1 MKLLDY
7 QLQSNVA
14 RLLSRENITV
24 THRNVKTASFDLRN
38 RVMTLPLWKDHGK
51 VVYDMLIAHEVGHAL
66 EDDQDLFIKYLED
79 NGFPSVPDPLN
90 VIDDIRIERKVQAKY
105 PGLPKIFHAAYKIL
119 VENGIFNVDG
129 RDLTKLNFVDRLNL
143 HAKIGTHVRV
153 PLNDEELEFYNR
165 CYAAE
170 TTQDVLDLYD
180 EFRELI
186 KKPEDPQSE
195 IEPSEDDEDIT
206 FPQNPSNE
214 NGEEEDEEN
223 EAPSFDPDA
232 EEAEEEF
239 EEETSATDS
248 NQGVDEE
255 TSETLEEFNNN
266 IRERDTEVNA
276 YGYSR
281 FDKDNVPMMMP
292 LKSSV
297 DQMLTSYQEILEDRN
312 TYTSYASLRHNP
324 EFISEALAYKKDVK
338 KKVGV
343 LIREFERRKA
353 AYQYSRAQE
362 ARTGTIDVNKL
373 HRYKYDDQI
382 FNSVTRLA
390 NSKNH
395 GMIFYIDYSG
405 SMGSVLKDVIDQTLN
420 LVHFCKKMSIPFEV
434 YSYTSNIF
442 DAFDA
447 KNKKIDQ
454 APNEIGVNN
463 LKLNHLFS
471 SDMTKV
477 EYELAFDQMFMQY
490 RFLRAGGSC
499 WRMDDAF
506 GRKESLGGTPL
517 NALIAAAN
525 HHCNDFQKK
534 HRVEKLNV
542 IILTDGDSEGLYTKC
557 ATNGMTTFEG
567 KKLSL
572 NKKTSLAKGEGVGVS
587 KNAQW
592 THRDDQQEE
601 LLKLLRKKAT
611 VIGMYLPTSIL
622 CAKRKICLAEK
633 NVGTLQKKWSK
644 NRFLEL
650 PECGGY
656 DSLMIL
662 PTDVEIKNDDFEFES
677 KESISDSASA
687 QTKLARQ
694 FSKMNKSNRQSR
706 VILTKFAET
715 IA

>member
-79 NGFPSVPDPLN
+79 NGFSSVPDPLN

-143 HAKIGTHVRV
+143 YAKVGTHVQV

-165 CYAAE
+165 CYVAE

-186 KKPEDPQSE
+186 KKPENPQQE
-195 IEPSEDDEDIT
+195 IESNEDDEDIT

-214 NGEEEDEEN
+214 NGEEEDGEN
-223 EAPSFDPDA
+223 EISSFDPDA
-232 EEAEEEF
+232 EET
-239 EEETSATDS
+239 EEETSRADS
-248 NQGVDEE
+248 NQGADE

-266 IRERDTEVNA
+266 ISERDTGNDW
-276 YGYSR
+276 GYSR
-281 FDKDNVPMMMP
+281 FNRDNVPMMMP

-297 DQMLTSYQEILEDRN
+297 DQMVTPYQEILEDRN
-312 TYTSYASLRHNP
+312 VYTPYASLRYDP

-362 ARTGTIDVNKL
+362 ARSGTIDVTKL
-373 HRYKYDDQI
+373 HKYKFDDQI

-405 SMGSVLKDVIDQTLN
+405 SMAHVLKDVIDQTLN
-420 LVHFCKKMSIPFEV
+420 LVYFCKKMSIPFEV
-434 YSYTSNIF
+434 YSYTTNTWG
-442 DAFDA
+442 AV
-447 KNKKIDQ
+447 NKFDQ
-454 APNEIGVNN
+454 ADNEIILNN
-463 LKLNHLFS
+463 IRLNHLFS
-471 SDMTKV
+471 SDMSKG

-490 RFLRAGGSC
+490 RYLKRDGFS
-499 WRMDDAF
+499 WQMDSIF

-542 IILTDGDSEGLYTKC
+542 IMLTDGDSEQLATKC

-567 KKLSL
+567 KKLSFK
-572 NKKTSLAKGEGVGVS
+572 KKTCMAKGEGNGVS
-587 KNAQW
+587 LNAQY
-592 THRDDQQEE
+592 TMRDQQQEE

-611 VIGMYLPTSIL
+611 VIGMFLPNSML
-622 CAKRKICLAEK
+622 GAKRKICLAEK

-644 NRFLEL
+644 TKFLEL
-650 PECGGY
+650 PECGAY

-662 PTDVEIKNDDFEFES
+662 PTDVEIKNDDLEFES
-677 KESISDSASA
+677 QESISDSTSA
-687 QTKLARQ
+687 QSKLARQ
-694 FSKMNKSNRQSR
+694 FTKMNKSNRQSR
-706 VILTKFAET
+706 VILTKFAEI

>member
-51 VVYDMLIAHEVGHAL
+51 IVYDMLIAHEVGHAL

-79 NGFPSVPDPLN
+79 NGFSSVPDPLN
-90 VIDDIRIERKVQAKY
+90 VIDDIRIERKVQVKY

-143 HAKIGTHVRV
+143 HAKVGTHVQV

-186 KKPEDPQSE
+186 KKPENPQQE
-195 IEPSEDDEDIT
+195 IESNEDDEDIT

-214 NGEEEDEEN
+214 NGEEEDGEN
-223 EAPSFDPDA
+223 ETSFFDPNA
-232 EEAEEEF
+232 EETEEIEEEA
-239 EEETSATDS
+239 SRTDS
-248 NQGVDEE
+248 NQGADE

-266 IRERDTEVNA
+266 ISERDIRNDW
-276 YGYSR
+276 GYSR
-281 FDKDNVPMMMP
+281 FDNDNVPMMMP

-297 DQMLTSYQEILEDRN
+297 DQMVTPYQEILEDRN
-312 TYTSYASLRHNP
+312 VYTHYASLRYDP

-362 ARTGTIDVNKL
+362 ARSGTIDVTKL
-373 HRYKYDDQI
+373 HKYKFDDQI

-405 SMGSVLKDVIDQTLN
+405 SMAHVLKDVIDQTLN
-420 LVHFCKKMSIPFEV
+420 LVYFCKKMSIPFEV
-434 YSYTSNIF
+434 YSYTTNMWGDTI
-442 DAFDA
+442 
-447 KNKKIDQ
+447 NKFNQ
-454 APNEIGVNN
+454 ADNEIILNN
-463 LKLNHLFS
+463 IRLNHLFS
-471 SDMTKV
+471 SDMSKG

-490 RFLRAGGSC
+490 RFLRAGGSG
-499 WRMDDAF
+499 WRMDGAF

-542 IILTDGDSEGLYTKC
+542 IMLTDGDSEGLVTKC
-557 ATNGMTTFEG
+557 ETNGMTIFEG

-572 NKKTSLAKGEGVGVS
+572 KKKRSLAKGEGDGVS

-592 THRDDQQEE
+592 TQRDEQQEE

-611 VIGMYLPTSIL
+611 VIGMYLPNSIL

-633 NVGTLQKKWSK
+633 NAGTLQKKWLK
-644 NRFLEL
+644 NKFLEL